1 MATLVPVESNSIRFY
16 MDDLTTTVPCLLG
29 WNYMRSGTSNGTAW
43 WYDDQPLRVG
53 TVQWHNS
60 RAYNLNAYMARAY
73 MAFTIPLDIGY
84 VSYAVLKLVFPTND
98 PDFKLYVVA
107 LPGKPTGVQASWT
120 SVWTTSP
127 IIGSISGVSLAT
139 DITFNAIGMSFLS
152 DHAGETVYLGVITQ
166 ADYNN
171 LYDPISESQKLSE
184 FSIDSLVVDD
194 YIVAMFSG
202 TPTDGPSPLVVTF
215 TDESVATGTTV
226 ASWLWDFGDGT
237 TSVSQN
243 PSHTFNDTGF
253 YIISL
258 TATAANGY
266 SDTRRVWKYITVT
279 GNPIGIELDAL
290 EVVGNERARGGVVL
304 MPGLTKSPIDHNQL
318 VLNDTLLTVLLK
330 ALKTNTLSER
340 ARGGVVRMIGMI
352 MATKTGGAFPYG
364 SYPHSFHIGSVD
376 FGVNIETKFIESSFI
391 GRMFNSNDRFRT
403 YDDSWYWIEKFHY
416 DNCLIT
422 DSELREGICWREIED
437 TITLTE
443 LDFTTIA
450 RLYIA
455 DYIIRVGEENRYGKS
470 VENPT
475 LRGEFDREGLN
486 GD

>member
-1 MATLVPVESNSIRFY
+1 
-16 MDDLTTTVPCLLG
+16 
-29 WNYMRSGTSNGTAW
+29 
-43 WYDDQPLRVG
+43 
-53 TVQWHNS
+53 
-60 RAYNLNAYMARAY
+60 
-73 MAFTIPLDIGY
+73 
-84 VSYAVLKLVFPTND
+84 
-98 PDFKLYVVA
+98 
-107 LPGKPTGVQASWT
+107 
-120 SVWTTSP
+120 
-127 IIGSISGVSLAT
+127 
-139 DITFNAIGMSFLS
+139 
-152 DHAGETVYLGVITQ
+152 
-166 ADYNN
+166 
-171 LYDPISESQKLSE
+171 
-184 FSIDSLVVDD
+184 
-194 YIVAMFSG
+194 
-202 TPTDGPSPLVVTF
+202 
-215 TDESVATGTTV
+215 
-226 ASWLWDFGDGT
+226 
-237 TSVSQN
+237 
-243 PSHTFNDTGF
+243 
-253 YIISL
+253 
-258 TATAANGY
+258 
-266 SDTRRVWKYITVT
+266 
-279 GNPIGIELDAL
+279 
-290 EVVGNERARGGVVL
+290 
-304 MPGLTKSPIDHNQL
+304 MPGLTESPIDHNQL

-364 SYPHSFHIGSVD
+364 SYPHSYRTGSRD

-437 TITLTE
+437 TITLE
-443 LDFTTIA
+443 DLDFTTIT